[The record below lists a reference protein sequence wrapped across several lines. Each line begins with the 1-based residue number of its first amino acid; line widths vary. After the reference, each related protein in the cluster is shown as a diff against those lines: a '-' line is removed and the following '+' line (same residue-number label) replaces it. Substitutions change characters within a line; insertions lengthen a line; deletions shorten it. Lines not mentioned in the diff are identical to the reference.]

1 MGAYKNVDLHK
12 EKKSAENGINEC
24 QINYF
29 FLLLIDLK
37 YN

>member
-12 EKKSAENGINEC
+12 EIKSAENGINEC

-29 FLLLIDLK
+29 F
-37 YN
+37 YF